1 MTRTAIVVGG
11 GIGGLA
17 AARALEQTGWEVTL
31 FEQAPQVR
39 AVGAGIG
46 LAPNAVRAMDALGL
60 GEALR
65 SRSQVQGTIGI
76 RRASG
81 RWLVRPRAEQ
91 VAARFGAPLYALHR
105 ANLHRL
111 LLDSLDN
118 VTVRTGHRATAVTSG
133 RDSARVTLETSAGQL
148 TASADVVV
156 AADGVHSQL
165 RSTLFP
171 AYPGEA
177 YAGYICW
184 RGIVPAEVAQQL
196 GLAAT
201 LTETWGRELR
211 LGVAT
216 LGDGSV
222 YWFGGAP
229 APQGAYPDDTLEQVA
244 ARFRGWHSP
253 IPEALAATPPE
264 AMLRNDIYYL
274 PARLPSFTQGRVV
287 LLGDAAH
294 AVTPDI
300 GQGAC
305 LAIEDAVVLAA
316 AMANTSDVTAGLYAY
331 DQARRARTQ
340 RMTRVSGRAASV
352 LKGRNPVAA
361 GLRDLVAGVLPA
373 RAFLLASPGR
383 DVLDPTQPS
392 PARWTSKRT
401 PPVTPHAHPSPDS
414 PRMASRRSDPGRRS
428 FMPRGS

>member
-17 AARALEQTGWEVTL
+17 AARALEQTGWEVNL

-65 SRSQVQGTIGI
+65 SRGHLQGTIGI

-81 RWLVRPRAEQ
+81 RWLVRLQAEQ
-91 VAARFGAPLYALHR
+91 MAARFGARMHLLHR
-105 ANLHRL
+105 GDLHRL

-118 VTVRTGHRATAVTSG
+118 VAVRTGHRAVAVTS
-133 RDSARVTLETSAGQL
+133 DSDGAHLTLATPTGPLA
-148 TASADVVV
+148 ASADVVV

-171 AYPGEA
+171 TYPGEA

-196 GLAAT
+196 ELAAT

-253 IPEALAATPPE
+253 IPEVLAATPHE

-274 PARLPSFTQGRVV
+274 PARLPSFVCGRVV

-316 AMANTSDVTAGLYAY
+316 AMANTSDIPAGLYAF

-340 RMTRVSGRAASV
+340 RMARVSGRVASV

-361 GLRDLVAGVLPA
+361 GLRDLAASLLPA
-373 RAFLLASPGR
+373 RALLRASAGAM
-383 DVLDPTQPS
+383 S
-392 PARWTSKRT
+392 WT
-401 PPVTPHAHPSPDS
+401 PPSLHLPAGP
-414 PRMASRRSDPGRRS
+414 ASACHR
-428 FMPRGS
+428 